1 MKSPLREQFDLV
13 ESRLKQNDKNQA
25 ELRVAKYH
33 LQEEKKA
40 LVLQLIKEEKLLNG
54 TTWFLK
60 PYKNE
65 QASGLYLE
73 YTGSVQDE
81 QVAPLQKL
89 TWDGWHSSFEVS
101 PDIDLRFDDS
111 ILSISFQNTNDI
123 SPFIKEY
130 GLLIKGN
137 QILKKLEALD
147 LEASGLRNIVQQFD
161 LIE

>member
-60 PYKNE
+60 PYKN
-65 QASGLYLE
+65 
-73 YTGSVQDE
+73 
-81 QVAPLQKL
+81 
-89 TWDGWHSSFEVS
+89 
-101 PDIDLRFDDS
+101 
-111 ILSISFQNTNDI
+111 
-123 SPFIKEY
+123 
-130 GLLIKGN
+130 
-137 QILKKLEALD
+137 
-147 LEASGLRNIVQQFD
+147 
-161 LIE
+161 